1 MSAQRINSR
10 LGRKKKKKALN
21 LGTPQVCLFVFYPTE
36 VLVFETPEVWQ
47 LEVAYKRSQLK
58 LYSCLAKEV
67 LKPHIS
73 LTKKLHAALECSS
86 LESYFTG
93 LWKVR
98 KELSL
103 LESKLTRGLF
113 YQSRALEHFLSTM
126 LDRDNWNSSVVFA
139 SAGLMPKHVWEA
151 AGFIPLAIRGGV
163 KVWVSRKTSSSA
175 LQHKINQIKREFGR
189 HFKDFDAFSFVG
201 S

>member
-1 MSAQRINSR
+1 MKPQKSDNWRLLTNWASWNCIAVWPRKYWSPTSHWPKNFMLLWSA
-10 LGRKKKKKALN
+10 LLLN
-21 LGTPQVCLFVFYPTE
+21 LISQVFGRWEKSWACWNQSWQE
-36 VLVFETPEVWQ
+36 V
-47 LEVAYKRSQLK
+47 
-58 LYSCLAKEV
+58 
-67 LKPHIS
+67 
-73 LTKKLHAALECSS
+73 
-86 LESYFTG
+86 
-93 LWKVR
+93 
-98 KELSL
+98 
-103 LESKLTRGLF
+103 LF